1 MRELNKILRIERKIS
16 IVFHP
21 QTDEQT
27 ERVGIVPEDI
37 YQP

>member
-27 ERVGIVPEDI
+27 ERVNQELE
-37 YQP
+37 